1 MTGVAIR
8 MICFCSSTVLHSAT
22 LIPIRVPNTAS
33 ERHTFEV
40 KTLKYT
46 RLGALSTSNVNFL
59 DLKRVLKMPEQN
71 EEDMIEGIGSRLA
84 LIRGSMSQAAFAEKL
99 GVHKNSLGNYERENR
114 TPDAGFLAKLIANG
128 YDCNWLLT
136 GVGEPRLKKVG
147 QSPRYDG
154 EQPSN
159 FEEDFALIPGY
170 NVQVAAG
177 HGSIAGDEAPTRELA
192 FRRKWLRFRGFKEG
206 DLALVFAKG
215 DSMEPTISDNET
227 VMVDTSEKKLRDG
240 HIYVIRNGDHLL
252 VKRVQTLWN
261 DGVQLLS
268 DNKEYTPQEIP
279 KPDLEAL
286 EVIGK
291 VVWVGKDL

>member
-1 MTGVAIR
+1 MQQGTQNVIAAAIG
-8 MICFCSSTVLHSAT
+8 
-22 LIPIRVPNTAS
+22 
-33 ERHTFEV
+33 ER
-40 KTLKYT
+40 
-46 RLGALSTSNVNFL
+46 LS
-59 DLKRVLKMPEQN
+59 Q
-71 EEDMIEGIGSRLA
+71 
-84 LIRGSMSQAAFAEKL
+84 IRGTKSQGAFAEEL
-99 GVHKNSLGNYERENR
+99 GVHKNSLGHYERGNR
-114 TPDAGFLAKLIANG
+114 VPDAETLLKLVEMGFDA
-128 YDCNWLLT
+128 NWLLT
-136 GVGEPRLKKVG
+136 GKGQHKAEHAQPNLSQDIEKLKRL
-147 QSPRYDG
+147 D
-154 EQPSN
+154 
-159 FEEDFALIPGY
+159 EEFALITGY

-192 FRRKWLRFRGFKEG
+192 FRRKWLRYRNLNEQ

-252 VKRVQTLWN
+252 VKRIQTLWN

-268 DNKEYTPQEIP
+268 DNKEYPPQEIASS
-279 KPDLEAL
+279 DLESL